1 MVLSRMRLGIKGK
14 LMAAVSLIMLAALS
28 VLGIRTYYES
38 RKVLEQELVGRLEV
52 ELEYWAHRAVE
63 HRIADIKERTLYFAN
78 LPEAKELLSRVPGSG
93 TPQSAASRFS
103 AAVNE
108 GFTAEPALV
117 RVVVARADGREV
129 WRGEQGGAA
138 PAPAKL
144 WRECTCFQ
152 EAVAPGTGLRAIA
165 NIHLVPDKRTG
176 AMRPFL
182 CTVAPVLEGGQ
193 TWGVVIMDTDFVAL
207 LRNSPAV
214 IREGTVYL
222 VDRKGRV
229 LYWGKTGESPSR
241 ETSGMVTLKDVAPG
255 LAALIG
261 VKDEYFQF
269 SDAGHLHGFIRV
281 YLNRPY
287 DNHYFTIA
295 YSVPRW
301 VLLEGLGRVTDVF
314 VLTGLAVFLVSL
326 FAVGF
331 LAGAVARPVARLA
344 AVADRVAAGDLAVK
358 VGEIG
363 RRDEV
368 GRLYQSFNRMV
379 VALREAQSC
388 AEEKKARLL
397 ETAGEAAVD
406 VTRNLSVPVVLEKL
420 VQSVV
425 RVVEADCACLHL
437 RSEEGRTDF
446 FAAGE
451 GSREC
456 TVMGKTGGGGLAAM
470 VFEKGDIVR
479 LTEADIVF
487 SSYRPLR
494 TLTSFLGVPV
504 LGEGRVI
511 GALCIGS
518 SKGAVTEADEAA
530 VRLLAAHAGVA
541 LSNARLHQ
549 EVLSMAADLERRVEE
564 RTRELKEINMELER
578 ANRLK
583 SEFLAMMS
591 HELRTPLNTIIGF
604 TDVLLSDSFPDM
616 PEKAREYLRDIM
628 ESGEHLLSLIND
640 ILDLA
645 KIEAGKEK
653 LYLEEIPVANFIRGT
668 VLLFREKAAK
678 HGIQVEVSTE
688 GVSGWVLDGRKFRQI
703 LFNLLSNAF
712 KFTPDGGKVGVE
724 AKIEGNMLAVTVWD
738 TGIGIPEED
747 LPRLFKPFEQLDSS
761 LTRHYSGTGLG
772 LAMVKKL
779 AELHGGTVSV
789 QSEVGKGS
797 RFTVNFPLLAYA
809 CEDLDV
815 DQTYH

>member
-1 MVLSRMRLGIKGK
+1 
-14 LMAAVSLIMLAALS
+14 MAAVSLIMLAALS

-38 RKVLEQELVGRLEV
+38 RKVLEQELVSRLEV
-52 ELEYWAHRAVE
+52 ELEYWTHRAVE
-63 HRIADIKERTLYFAN
+63 HRITGIKERTLYFAN
-78 LPEAKELLSRVPGSG
+78 LPEVKELLSRGPGG
-93 TPQSAASRFS
+93 GLPQSTASRLS
-103 AAVNE
+103 AVANE

-117 RVVVARADGREV
+117 QVVVARADGREV
-129 WRGEQGGAA
+129 WRSEQGGAA
-138 PAPAKL
+138 PTPVKP
-144 WRECTCFQ
+144 WRECFCFQ
-152 EAVAPGTGLRAIA
+152 EAMASGTGLRAIA
-165 NIHLVPDKRTG
+165 NIHLMPDKRTG

-182 CTVAPVLEGGQ
+182 CTVAPVFEGGRAS
-193 TWGVVIMDTDFVAL
+193 GAVIMDIDFVAL

-214 IREGTVYL
+214 IREGTTIYL
-222 VDRKGRV
+222 VDPRGRV
-229 LYWGKTGESPSR
+229 LYQEKAGKTPPG
-241 ETSGMVTLKDVAPG
+241 ETSRTVTLKDVAPD
-255 LAALIG
+255 LAALIN
-261 VKDEYFQF
+261 VKDEHFKF
-269 SDAGHLHGFIRV
+269 SNAGHLLGFIRI

-287 DNHYFTIA
+287 DDYYLTVA
-295 YSVPRW
+295 YSVSRQA
-301 VLLEGLGRVTDVF
+301 LLEGLGRVTDIF

-344 AVADRVAAGDLAVK
+344 AVADRVAAGDLSVRVK
-358 VGEIG
+358 EI
-363 RRDEV
+363 RSQDEV

-379 VALREAQSC
+379 AALQEAQSR

-397 ETAGEAAVD
+397 EAAGEAAVD
-406 VTRNLSVPVVLEKL
+406 VTQNLSVPVILEKL

-425 RVVEADCACLHL
+425 RVTGADCACLHL
-437 RSEEGRTDF
+437 RSEEGGTDF

-456 TVMGKTGGGGLAAM
+456 AVMGKAGGKGLAAM
-470 VFEKGDIVR
+470 VFEKGDIVQ
-479 LTEADIVF
+479 LTEADILF

-504 LGEGRVI
+504 FGEGRVI

-530 VRLLAAHAGVA
+530 VKLLAAHAGVA

-549 EVLSMAADLERRVEE
+549 EVLAFAADLERRVEE
-564 RTRELKEINMELER
+564 RTQELKEINLELER
-578 ANRLK
+578 ANQLK

-653 LYLEEIPVANFIRGT
+653 LYLEEIPVADFIRGA

-678 HGIQVEVSTE
+678 HGIQVEVLTE
-688 GVSGWVLDGRKFRQI
+688 GVSRWILDGRKFRQI

-724 AKIEGNMLAVTVWD
+724 AKIEGNVLAVTVWD

-797 RFTVNFPLLAYA
+797 RFTVYFPLLAYA
-809 CEDLDV
+809 HEDLDAN
-815 DQTYH
+815 QRYH

>member
-1 MVLSRMRLGIKGK
+1 
-14 LMAAVSLIMLAALS
+14 MAAVSLIMLAALS
-28 VLGIRTYYES
+28 VLGVRTYSES

-52 ELEYWAHRAVE
+52 ELQYWAHRAVE
-63 HRIADIKERTLYFAN
+63 HRIMDIKERTLYFAN
-78 LPEAKELLSRVPGSG
+78 LPEVRELLSGVPGG
-93 TPQSAASRFS
+93 HAPQSAVPRLS
-103 AAVNE
+103 VVVKE

-117 RVVVARADGREV
+117 RVVVMRADGREV

-138 PAPAKL
+138 LAPAKL
-144 WRECTCFQ
+144 WRECPCFR
-152 EAVAPGTGLRAIA
+152 EAVALSSGMRATA
-165 NIHLVPDKRTG
+165 NIYLVPDKKTG
-176 AMRPFL
+176 GMRPLL
-182 CTVAPVLEGGQ
+182 CTVAPVLEGGR
-193 TWGVVIMDTDFVAL
+193 TSGAVIVDTDFVAL

-214 IREGTVYL
+214 MREGTIYL

-229 LYWGKTGESPSR
+229 LYWGKTGENPSR
-241 ETSGMVTLKDVAPG
+241 ETSGTVALKDVAPD
-255 LAALIG
+255 LATLIG
-261 VKDEYFQF
+261 IKDACFQF
-269 SDAGHLHGFIRV
+269 SDADHLHGFIRV

-287 DNHYFTIA
+287 DSHYFIVA
-295 YSVPRW
+295 YSVPRQ
-301 VLLEGLGRVTDVF
+301 VLLEGLGRVTGVF
-314 VLTGLAVFLVSL
+314 ALTGLAVFLVSL
-326 FAVGF
+326 FLVGL
-331 LAGAVARPVARLA
+331 LASAVARPVAELA
-344 AVADRVAAGDLAVK
+344 AVADRVAAGDLSVRVK
-358 VGEIG
+358 EMV

-379 VALREAQSC
+379 TALQEAQSR

-397 ETAGEAAVD
+397 EAAGEAAVD
-406 VTRNLSVPVVLEKL
+406 VTRNLSVPVILEKL
-420 VQSVV
+420 AQSVV
-425 RVVEADCACLHL
+425 RIVEADCACLHL
-437 RSEEGRTDF
+437 RSEEGVTHF

-451 GSREC
+451 GSREWA
-456 TVMGKTGGGGLAAM
+456 VMGTAGGGGLAAM

-479 LTEADIVF
+479 LTEAEMAF
-487 SSYRPLR
+487 SSCRPLR
-494 TLTSFLGVPV
+494 AIKAFLGVPV
-504 LGEGRVI
+504 FGDGRVI
-511 GALCIGS
+511 GALCVGS
-518 SKGAVTEADEAA
+518 SKGPITEADEAA

-549 EVLSMAADLERRVEE
+549 EVLAMAENLERRVEE
-564 RTRELKEINMELER
+564 RTRELKAMNIELER

-583 SEFLAMMS
+583 SECLAMMS
-591 HELRTPLNTIIGF
+591 HELRAPLNTIIGF

-640 ILDLA
+640 VLDLA

-653 LYLEEIPVANFIRGT
+653 LYLEEIPVADFIRGT

-688 GVSGWVLDGRKFRQI
+688 GVSEWVLDGRKFRQI

-712 KFTPDGGKVGVE
+712 KFTPDGGKIGVE
-724 AKIEGNMLAVTVWD
+724 AKIEGNVLAVTVWD

-789 QSEVGKGS
+789 QSEPGKGS
-797 RFTVNFPLLAYA
+797 RFTVYFPLLTYA
-809 CEDLDV
+809 REDLGV
-815 DQTYH
+815 DKTYH

>member
-1 MVLSRMRLGIKGK
+1 
-14 LMAAVSLIMLAALS
+14 
-28 VLGIRTYYES
+28 
-38 RKVLEQELVGRLEV
+38 
-52 ELEYWAHRAVE
+52 
-63 HRIADIKERTLYFAN
+63 
-78 LPEAKELLSRVPGSG
+78 
-93 TPQSAASRFS
+93 
-103 AAVNE
+103 
-108 GFTAEPALV
+108 
-117 RVVVARADGREV
+117 
-129 WRGEQGGAA
+129 
-138 PAPAKL
+138 
-144 WRECTCFQ
+144 
-152 EAVAPGTGLRAIA
+152 
-165 NIHLVPDKRTG
+165 
-176 AMRPFL
+176 
-182 CTVAPVLEGGQ
+182 
-193 TWGVVIMDTDFVAL
+193 
-207 LRNSPAV
+207 
-214 IREGTVYL
+214 
-222 VDRKGRV
+222 
-229 LYWGKTGESPSR
+229 
-241 ETSGMVTLKDVAPG
+241 
-255 LAALIG
+255 
-261 VKDEYFQF
+261 
-269 SDAGHLHGFIRV
+269 
-281 YLNRPY
+281 
-287 DNHYFTIA
+287 
-295 YSVPRW
+295 
-301 VLLEGLGRVTDVF
+301 
-314 VLTGLAVFLVSL
+314 
-326 FAVGF
+326 
-331 LAGAVARPVARLA
+331 
-344 AVADRVAAGDLAVK
+344 
-358 VGEIG
+358 
-363 RRDEV
+363 
-368 GRLYQSFNRMV
+368 
-379 VALREAQSC
+379 
-388 AEEKKARLL
+388 
-397 ETAGEAAVD
+397 
-406 VTRNLSVPVVLEKL
+406 
-420 VQSVV
+420 
-425 RVVEADCACLHL
+425 
-437 RSEEGRTDF
+437 
-446 FAAGE
+446 
-451 GSREC
+451 
-456 TVMGKTGGGGLAAM
+456 MGKAGGKGLAAM

-494 TLTSFLGVPV
+494 TITSFLGVPV
-504 LGEGRVI
+504 FGEGRVI

-653 LYLEEIPVANFIRGT
+653 LYLEEIPVADFIRGT

-678 HGIQVEVSTE
+678 HGIQMEVSTE

-724 AKIEGNMLAVTVWD
+724 AKIEGNVLAVTVWD

-789 QSEVGKGS
+789 RSELGKGS
-797 RFTVNFPLLAYA
+797 RFTVYFPLLAYA
-809 CEDLDV
+809 RETLDV